1 VKVSLVELRNEDAP
15 ANGDILPSPKPKR
28 PSRLSMRHARSKSLT
43 FMEEV
48 LKRPNT
54 PPATMTSSMM
64 SLDADDEAESE
75 ELLSEGGLA
84 AVDLPLKYNSMVASN
99 LAAAHG
105 VTGLAEVDRAV
116 IQPLPKS
123 ASLERTL
130 SVPLPDVSDGEE
142 EAASKSRG
150 LFKKR
155 KLSFRSPKGDPLLWT
170 KEKEEPLLNKVKAE
184 EEEVVGAWESPYTD
198 STSAEHGRWLEGVRT
213 APFLCC
219 AGLVGAARS
228 VCWYLWY
235 VRCADGL
242 RAQIL

>member
-15 ANGDILPSPKPKR
+15 ANGDVPPSPKPKR

-48 LKRPNT
+48 LKRPDT
-54 PPATMTSSMM
+54 PPAPMTSS
-64 SLDADDEAESE
+64 SDADDEAESE
-75 ELLSEGGLA
+75 ELGGLT

-213 APFLCC
+213 AQVCC
-219 AGLVGAARS
+219 AGLVGEVRS
-228 VCWYLWY
+228 VCCAGLVGE
-235 VRCADGL
+235 VRSAEGL
-242 RAQIL
+242 RAQMH